1 MDNMSK
7 PLFLPALRALMGD
20 WVYYST
26 IMKFK
31 DIGERV
37 KPAEEIHESKT
48 LKDFIQR
55 HLTSRS
61 SEISEY
67 LLTQPQRFFNSLI
80 IGVYGGDPKWIEL
93 KIEKSD
99 QLPDFPLSENGI
111 LGYLKLS
118 GEELLFAL
126 SGQHRV
132 EGIKKAIEKKKDL
145 SSEEISVIFIGHK
158 RTPEGKER
166 TRRLFAT
173 LNRYAKP
180 VNVFEIIALDEDDI
194 GAILTRDLI
203 EIHPLFADKRL
214 SFTKSAAIPKLEKNC
229 FTNIIT
235 LYKIINEL
243 LSVYLKNNN
252 YYKKGQWKKYL
263 KTRPDQTSIDCA
275 KEYIIKVL
283 NLICE
288 KFEVLQE
295 YLEFNDSKQDKAFK
309 YRNDNGGHIL
319 FRPIGLLIYVRAIC
333 SALEEGWELE
343 KTIHL
348 ASKIETDLGKSPW
361 VGLLWES
368 GSKNMITN
376 GENQK
381 VAIRLIRYMIGLD
394 TDEKK
399 LRNDYASKLN
409 KKSQEI
415 NLPPKVL

>member
-1 MDNMSK
+1 MDNISE

-31 DIGERV
+31 DIGDRV

-61 SEISEY
+61 GEISEY

-99 QLPDFPLSENGI
+99 QLPSFPLSESGI

-126 SGQHRV
+126 CGQHRV
-132 EGIKKAIEKKKDL
+132 EGIKKAIEKNKDL
-145 SSEEISVIFIGHK
+145 SNEEISVIFIGHK

-203 EIHPLFADKRL
+203 EIHPLFAGKRL

-235 LYKIINEL
+235 LYKFINEL
-243 LSVYLKNNN
+243 LSKYLKKEKL
-252 YYKKGQWKKYL
+252 YKKGQWEKFL
-263 KTRPDQTSIDCA
+263 KTRPTQNT
-275 KEYIIKVL
+275 IILSKKFILKVL
-283 NLICE
+283 DLICAN
-288 KFEVLQE
+288 FNALQV
-295 YLEFNDSKQDKAFK
+295 YLDENDSKDDIAYK
-309 YRNDNGGHIL
+309 YRNENGGHIL
-319 FRPIGLLIYVRAIC
+319 FRPIGLLIYIRVIC
-333 SALEEGWELE
+333 SALEDGWELE

-348 ASKIETDLGKSPW
+348 VSKIETEIEKYPW

-394 TDEKK
+394 EDENK

-409 KKSQEI
+409 KKSQEVS
-415 NLPPKVL
+415 LPPKVL